1 MSTLTQFTV
10 TGKEKDDF
18 YGFHITGMTNQEIKR
33 TVTKSITG
41 KERNQHL
48 YEFALGTPY
57 DASTISFTNANTLVR
72 GNAEDANQY
81 GLSTIEGF
89 CFNNNGTKAYAVDSF
104 HARVIQYTLT
114 SAYDVT
120 TLLYS
125 KELDISVRG
134 TTPVAITFNNDGTKM
149 YIIENGGNAV
159 ASPQIAAGKI
169 DEYAV
174 SSAYDIATATYTDSL
189 DVSSQDANMKDLYFN
204 DVARGA
210 VDAGKLLFVVGDD
223 GNDVNEYLLTTAYDI
238 STASFVD
245 AYVTTS
251 EDASPKAIAFD
262 NDGDKLFVI
271 GADGNSFNQYPLVT
285 GFDISTTQA
294 VTSETVMRTNNIQPK
309 GFSFNN
315 DGTKMFVVGIG
326 GTLVIDGGD
335 DEDPITH
342 EVRSRNT
349 MKMYEGN
356 TYTFDV
362 SDSNL
367 KQSDFKFSLTN
378 GGTREGGS
386 EYTTN
391 VTSNGTIGNAG
402 ATITI
407 QIPKKDVSL
416 FPGSAITELYYYE
429 TIFTDTGGKIYTPE
443 WKGELQLTKTD
454 GTDNIETR
462 FETKEQE
469 DIFKNSFFMRA
480 GLTFSV
486 DNGDLK
492 VELN

>member
-18 YGFHITGMTNQEIKR
+18 YGFHITGITNQEIKR

-251 EDASPKAIAFD
+251 EDASPRAIAFD

-416 FPGSAITELYYYE
+416 FPGSAISELYYYE

-454 GTDNIETR
+454 GSDNIETR

-469 DIFKNSFFMRA
+469 DIFKNSVFMRA

>member
-125 KELDISVRG
+125 KELSIAARG
-134 TTPVAITFNNDGTKM
+134 KTPVSITFNNDGTKM
-149 YIIENGGNAV
+149 YIIENGGNAEQ
-159 ASPQIAAGKI
+159 AIAAAKI

-416 FPGSAITELYYYE
+416 FPGSAISELYYYE